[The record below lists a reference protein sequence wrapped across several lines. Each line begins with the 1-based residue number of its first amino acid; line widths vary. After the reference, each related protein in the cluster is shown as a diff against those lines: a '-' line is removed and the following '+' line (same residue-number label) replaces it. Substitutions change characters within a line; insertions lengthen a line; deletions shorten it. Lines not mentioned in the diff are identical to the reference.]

1 MPIGHQRGDDELEL
15 APPPDDRA
23 VEALDEGVHWPG
35 TGQSYFRTPRM
46 LVPARIA
53 S

>member
-1 MPIGHQRGDDELEL
+1 
-15 APPPDDRA
+15 
-23 VEALDEGVHWPG
+23 VEALDEGIHCRG

>member
-1 MPIGHQRGDDELEL
+1 
-15 APPPDDRA
+15 
-23 VEALDEGVHWPG
+23 VEALDEGVHWPS